1 MKKIFTF
8 LLFISSQLFMAQQT
22 IPTPAKEYQQ
32 FDFWIGKW
40 DVYKFGTETITGKSH
55 IQSINDGYGIL
66 ENYSVGEGKYQ
77 GKSLNKYNPA
87 KQRWEQYWIDNT
99 GLTLFLT
106 GGFVTGK
113 MILSD
118 EISGDPKQGINQI
131 TWQKLENGNVRQTW
145 NLSKD
150 GGKTWTILFDGEYKK
165 SKE

>member
-8 LLFISSQLFMAQQT
+8 LLFISSQLFMAQQA
-22 IPTPAKEYQQ
+22 IPTPSKEYQQ

-40 DVYKFGTETITGKSH
+40 DVYKFGTETFAGKSH
-55 IQSINDGYGIL
+55 IQSINDGYGVL

-77 GKSLNKYNPA
+77 GKSLNKYNPV

-150 GGKTWTILFDGEYKK
+150 GGKTWTVLFDGEYKK

>member
-1 MKKIFTF
+1 MKYI
-8 LLFISSQLFMAQQT
+8 LLFSLFLFSNSFMAQQSL
-22 IPTPAKEYQQ
+22 TPPGKEYQQ

-40 DVYKFGTETITGKSH
+40 DVYKFGTENLAGKSH
-55 IQSINDGYGIL
+55 IESIIDGYGVL

-77 GKSLNKYNPA
+77 GKSLNKYNPV

-106 GGFVTGK
+106 GGFINGK

-118 EISGDPKQGINQI
+118 EISGDPKQGMNQI
-131 TWQKLENGNVRQTW
+131 TWEKLANGTIRQTW

-150 GGKTWTILFDGEYKK
+150 NGKTWTVLFDGEYRK